1 MNIYFCG
8 SMTHSQE
15 KVEFYNELINYIKKY
30 GTVLNEFV
38 GEKIVKIDNLDIY
51 NRDTNNL
58 KNADILIADVS
69 VVSTGVGFE
78 LGYADLLDIN
88 SLIIYDENYPLP
100 SGLILGNPKFKISSY
115 KTIEDAKLIVDD
127 FCKKMTKSK

>member
-15 KVEFYNELINYIKKY
+15 KREFYKSLIEYLNSF
-30 GTVLNEFV
+30 GEVLNPFV
-38 GEKIVKIDNLDIY
+38 GEKMVEKKAIDIY
-51 NRDTNNL
+51 KRDTNNL

-78 LGYADLLDIN
+78 LGYADLLKIKT
-88 SLIIYDENYPLP
+88 LIIYDENYPTP
-100 SGLILGNPKFKISSY
+100 SSLILGNPNFVIKSY
-115 KTIEDAKLIVDD
+115 KSLDEAINICSEFINKG
-127 FCKKMTKSK
+127 C